1 MNKARKIA
9 IAGATGMVGQSF
21 LKLLEK
27 DYFQDSELSLL
38 ASSNSA
44 GKEINFRGK
53 NYKVEDLSKFNFSES
68 DLALFSAGSSVA
80 STYAPIAVSQGCVV
94 VDNSSC
100 FRYEDDIPLIV
111 PEVNS
116 KVLDNYEL
124 PGIIANPNCSTIQML
139 VALKPLHDKYT
150 LSSMTPVAYQA
161 VSGSGSEAIK
171 SLEKETLLGDKLEA
185 NYQQAYY
192 SNPIARNVIPLA
204 GSLTDNG
211 YSDEEMKFVHE
222 SRKILS
228 IPDLVVEPS
237 NARVGVRTGHGT
249 FCSAVFENEV
259 DLKECTDLLNN
270 FEGVEVWN
278 ESLPTPIDVEGK
290 DEVLVSRLRQGLSS
304 KNILNFWVVSDNL
317 LKGAALNAVQ
327 IAKFMEKL

>member
-1 MNKARKIA
+1 MKIA
-9 IAGATGMVGQSF
+9 IVGATGLVGTNIIS
-21 LKLLEK
+21 LCEH
-27 DYFQDSELSLL
+27 YFDIDVEYSLFASKSSE
-38 ASSNSA
+38 
-44 GKEINFRGK
+44 GKKIKINDKELTVKELNKENIGEY
-53 NYKVEDLSKFNFSES
+53 NIS
-68 DLALFSAGSSVA
+68 LFSAGGERSKEFAQNFTDRGSFV
-80 STYAPIAVSQGCVV
+80 I
-94 VDNSSC
+94 DNSSV
-100 FRYEDDIPLIV
+100 FRMKDQVPLVVYGIN
-111 PEVNS
+111 ENIITTES
-116 KVLDNYEL
+116 KL
-124 PGIIANPNCSTIQML
+124 ISNPNCTTMGL
-139 VALKPLHDKYT
+139 VMALKPLHDKYI

-171 SLEKETLLGDKLEA
+171 SLENETLLGDKLDA
-185 NYQQAYY
+185 NYEKAYY

-211 YSDEEMKFVHE
+211 YSDEEMKFVNE

-259 DLKECTDLLNN
+259 DIEECIDLLNN
-270 FEGVEVWN
+270 FDGVEVWN

-304 KNILNFWVVSDNL
+304 KKILNFWVVSDNL

-327 IAKFMEKL
+327 IAKFVEKL